1 MRRLIFWDFPRAS
14 WQYDLIVIVLLAF
27 IFLTPRDLFRDQPR
41 PVRVAMVPAETGT
54 DVYFIDPS
62 VLAKVGDDT
71 VGADKRKAEA
81 AALIEQQFKHRRTVV
96 RVETLYD
103 SENEVKG
110 FLAYAKQ

>member
-1 MRRLIFWDFPRAS
+1 MRRLIFWEFPRAS

-27 IFLTPRDLFRDQPR
+27 IFLTPREFFRDQPR
-41 PVRVAMVPAETGT
+41 PVRVAMVPAELGT

-62 VLAKVGDDT
+62 VLGHVSDD
-71 VGADKRKAEA
+71 KAGRETRNAHA
-81 AALIEQQFKHRRTVV
+81 AVLIEQQFKHRRTVV

-103 SENEVKG
+103 AEDEVKG

>member
-1 MRRLIFWDFPRAS
+1 MRRLIFWEFPRAS
-14 WQYDLIVIVLLAF
+14 WQYDLIVLVLLAF

-41 PVRVAMVPAETGT
+41 PVRVAMVPAEAST

-62 VLAKVGDDT
+62 VLAHAAKDATDGE
-71 VGADKRKAEA
+71 ARKAQA
-81 AALIEQQFKHRRTVV
+81 AVLIEQQFKHRRTVV

>member
-1 MRRLIFWDFPRAS
+1 MRRLIFWEFPRAS

-27 IFLTPRDLFRDQPR
+27 IFLTPRELFRDQPR

-62 VLAKVGDDT
+62 VLGRVSDD
-71 VGADKRKAEA
+71 KAGGETRLAQA

-103 SENEVKG
+103 AEDEVKG